1 MNKIYKLIWS
11 KVRNCYVAVSEIAK
25 GHGKGSFVHKGKA
38 ALALAVSLWMAG
50 GVLLVPGLASAA
62 NSGGIKVGDTYR
74 GDNGTLENNEI
85 VYDTNVDGVVHVV
98 GAYATDA
105 NQTATNNT
113 VTIAGNADLSN
124 GHVTGA
130 YLHGVNDHADGNT
143 VIINSG
149 STINDVYG
157 GYALGGG
164 SSTASNNTVTINGGT
179 IKEMVAGGYFRN
191 GGTAEGNTIT
201 LNGAKIKSVYGG
213 YANDGTLTCSDN
225 ILNLSGENEVGRKV
239 QNFKTINFEN
249 VTWGKPALK
258 LTGTDPDYG
267 ITQNADGTY
276 AAINTWSAVFSGD
289 VPETGTTTLIES
301 ANALP
306 EGLEVYTGATTKV
319 ALTTTGVVAGSYKVT
334 DGSDDKFYKN
344 LSTVALANENKAVV
358 YNATDNH
365 LSYTDKTD
373 PANKAVTLYAQPS
386 ASDTDAGYTVAVN
399 NYTLYLADGFKSLTV
414 AGGDWDTLTELY
426 AGYTTTGANL
436 SGYSLSVTGTLNATE
451 GITIS
456 GEKSAVAMAAV
467 TDGSVKIS
475 DSVITVTSTN
485 HKLMISGI
493 ENSNAGAARGS
504 VTISGSRSNANSVPT
519 TRLTGSSIDIYA
531 ANTGSNTYKSEQG
544 NVSLSG
550 DVGFKGTVSLYGRQ
564 NNATGTGNTLRI
576 GTDGTNDAVWRGYTS
591 TDGSTWTQTNAI
603 GYVYNFDT
611 IALHAVEFNADR
623 PALKAGTLSY
633 RSSGGSNDLR
643 NVTLDLTNLSF
654 VDGDGNAYTPTSGSM
669 KLLDTATDLTGMKL
683 AYNAATQATPV
694 GLTEEGVV
702 VKKDASPTES
712 EANGVTLAYRNTHT
726 VAFAADSK
734 SITYNIANPVGDVAL
749 GTIDWV
755 KDGTARTLTDAE
767 NALFTFNGTTAVN
780 AENLTFRGTINENP
794 LNQSMTLLAGATG
807 VTGDH
812 ITPPGERKGEIAV
825 AYTDAKNVKFDAKA
839 SGTVSVDSGAVK
851 YTINSV
857 ALDKATLGSLA
868 WGDTDSLPDSWKASG
883 TTQIDDTN
891 FAYTGAAGTALKA
904 GNTATILTAPGL
916 LATSPVTDGTVAGK
930 TVDIN
935 YTDDAGVTYTATAS
949 GHVAAAKDAVN
960 YVVDS
965 VAATGVNL
973 QSWNGKDASTVI
985 TANGWALA
993 AGATI
998 ETDGM
1003 TVPKV
1008 EAGKHI
1014 DILQSDTDEFFANAK
1029 INGANVYKEASFT
1042 DNENGITLTGSQ
1054 FKGVT
1059 LNSEKKHVIYA
1070 AGIKDV
1076 ATVTLGSVT
1085 WQKGATL
1092 LDGSSTTGYDY
1103 TAVKALGTDG
1113 FDVSYTSPETVA
1125 AGDSMTLLKVNETL
1139 AGEIAADVEKTKAYS
1154 YTPVEGVTV
1163 DAAVTG
1169 KMSRSGHDVIFTA
1182 TANQASKLT
1191 FGSVDWKDSG
1201 ALMTRPSNITFA
1213 GADVDTTKI
1222 HFKNIKELDA
1232 NKKMTLV
1239 SDFGDSVGTITGT
1252 KYTVGAGLEGEG
1264 AASLSGS
1271 DLIFTT
1277 KTGTNDLAAQEQT
1290 HNTLMVMEAGMA
1302 VLAAGNEHVGQA
1314 MAELGNTQNAAVDGT
1329 VTAASLGGSKSRY
1342 KTGSHVDS
1350 DSWNVAVAVG
1360 SKRELKKG
1368 SLEWGVF
1375 GEYGKSNYTL
1385 HSDAGRGDG
1394 DSHYAG
1400 GGLMAKWTNKHDVY
1414 TEASVRLGRLSDTA
1428 NNLLRDAA
1436 GNSYG
1441 YDVHANYFGAHVGI
1455 GKIIRYK
1462 GGKSLDVYGKYFY
1475 TKRDGV
1481 DFTSGGNNYSLDSVA
1496 SSILRV
1502 GARYGTT
1509 DKKWNWYGGLAYEY
1523 EFDGKSEG
1531 TVDGIGIRA
1540 ASVKGGSVR
1549 GEIGLRMSATK
1560 TNPWQT
1566 DISIYG
1572 YGGKHRGFG
1581 GSVNVAYM
1589 F

>member
-1 MNKIYKLIWS
+1 MNKIYKLIWN
-11 KVRNCYVAVSEIAK
+11 KVRNCYVAVSEFAK
-25 GHGKGSFVHKGKA
+25 GHGKGSGVVGGAVVGTAGVNGGAKAKGRCA
-38 ALALAVSLWMAG
+38 ALTLALAVTLWIAG

-62 NSGGIKVGDTYR
+62 NSGGIKVDDTYR
-74 GDNGTLENNEI
+74 GNNGTLKNNVV
-85 VYDTNVDGVVHVV
+85 VYDTTDNNIHHVE
-98 GAYATDA
+98 GAYGGDG
-105 NQTATNNT
+105 NQTATNNM
-113 VTIAGNADLSN
+113 VTIDGKADLGS
-124 GHVTGA
+124 GHVAGA
-130 YLHGVNDHADGNT
+130 YLGGDANCANGNT

-149 STINDVYG
+149 TINYVYG
-157 GYALGGG
+157 GYAVGGNS
-164 SSTASNNTVTINGGT
+164 SSTASGNTVIINGGT
-179 IKEMVAGGYFRN
+179 INQSVSGGCFRS
-191 GGTAEGNTIT
+191 GGTAVGNTVT
-201 LNGAKIKSVYGG
+201 LNGTTIGNSVYGG
-213 YANDGTLTCSDN
+213 HNEWEGTLTCSGN
-225 ILNLSGENEVGRKV
+225 ILNLSGTNTVKNDV
-239 QNFKTINFEN
+239 SNFEIIQFDSERLTWSGGSTVLTAKNFEN
-249 VTWGKPALK
+249 VDK
-258 LTGTDPDYG
+258 L
-267 ITQNADGTY
+267 NV
-276 AAINTWSAVFSGD
+276 SAVMGKAATSGTMTLLKS
-289 VPETGTTTLIES
+289 ETENSFASLR
-301 ANALP
+301 L
-306 EGLEVYTGATTKV
+306 VYDEATQAEPV
-319 ALTTTGVVAGSYKVT
+319 ALTT
-334 DGSDDKFYKN
+334 
-344 LSTVALANENKAVV
+344 
-358 YNATDNH
+358 
-365 LSYTDKTD
+365 
-373 PANKAVTLYAQPS
+373 
-386 ASDTDAGYTVAVN
+386 
-399 NYTLYLADGFKSLTV
+399 
-414 AGGDWDTLTELY
+414 
-426 AGYTTTGANL
+426 
-436 SGYSLSVTGTLNATE
+436 
-451 GITIS
+451 
-456 GEKSAVAMAAV
+456 
-467 TDGSVKIS
+467 
-475 DSVITVTSTN
+475 
-485 HKLMISGI
+485 
-493 ENSNAGAARGS
+493 
-504 VTISGSRSNANSVPT
+504 
-519 TRLTGSSIDIYA
+519 
-531 ANTGSNTYKSEQG
+531 
-544 NVSLSG
+544 
-550 DVGFKGTVSLYGRQ
+550 
-564 NNATGTGNTLRI
+564 
-576 GTDGTNDAVWRGYTS
+576 
-591 TDGSTWTQTNAI
+591 
-603 GYVYNFDT
+603 
-611 IALHAVEFNADR
+611 
-623 PALKAGTLSY
+623 
-633 RSSGGSNDLR
+633 
-643 NVTLDLTNLSF
+643 
-654 VDGDGNAYTPTSGSM
+654 
-669 KLLDTATDLTGMKL
+669 
-683 AYNAATQATPV
+683 
-694 GLTEEGVV
+694 EGVV
-702 VKKDASPTES
+702 VKKDTSTKTEKGVTVAYDS
-712 EANGVTLAYRNTHT
+712 VRHTVTLAENATKVNYMLSLVIHTSATLGVMSWETGGYAFTNTDVIDAAGLMVAFGDDFKVTGAENHGNGQSLNLLTISSESSGTIAGSPGTSVTVSKANQAVTTDNNLKFSWTRTDT
-726 VAFAADSK
+726 VAKSEDSK
-734 SITYNIANPVGDVAL
+734 KLVYTTGATSNVTEETFDGAIAWNTESPYYNAAGGVYKFDGNTIIDTTDL
-749 GTIDWV
+749 TFTGTIH
-755 KDGTARTLTDAE
+755 
-767 NALFTFNGTTAVN
+767 
-780 AENLTFRGTINENP
+780 ENP

-807 VTGDH
+807 ITGDH
-812 ITPPGERKGEIAV
+812 ITQAGEGKGEIAV
-825 AYTDAKNVKFDAKA
+825 AYTDAKGIALNARAK
-839 SGTVSVDSGAVK
+839 GEVSVASGAVK

-868 WGDTDSLPDSWKASG
+868 WGDTDSLPESWQASG

-891 FAYTGAAGTALKA
+891 FAYTGTASTALKA

-916 LATSPVTDGTVAGK
+916 LATSPVTVGTVEGK
-930 TVDIN
+930 TVDIK

-973 QSWNGKDASTVI
+973 QSWNGKDASTDI
-985 TANGWALA
+985 MANGWTLA

-1003 TVPKV
+1003 TVPTV

-1014 DILQSDTDEFFANAK
+1014 DILQSDTDDFFANAK

-1092 LDGSSTTGYDY
+1092 LDGSSTTGYNFA
-1103 TAVKALGTDG
+1103 AVKALGTDG
-1113 FDVSYTSPETVA
+1113 FDVSYASPETVA
-1125 AGDSMTLLKVNETL
+1125 ANDIMTLLKANETL

-1191 FGSVDWKDSG
+1191 FTNVDWKDSG
-1201 ALMTRPSNITFA
+1201 ALLTRPSNITFA

-1222 HFKNIKELDA
+1222 HFKNVKELDA

-1271 DLIFTT
+1271 DLVFTT
-1277 KTGTNDLAAQEQT
+1277 KTGVKDLAAQEQT

-1414 TEASVRLGRLSDTA
+1414 TEASVRLGRLNDTA
-1428 NNLLRDAA
+1428 SNLLRDAA
-1436 GNSYG
+1436 GNGYG

-1455 GKIIRYK
+1455 GKIIHYK

-1481 DFTSGGNNYSLDSVA
+1481 DFTSGGNNYSLDSMA
-1496 SSILRV
+1496 SSVLRV

-1549 GEIGLRMSATK
+1549 GEIGMRMSATK
-1560 TNPWQT
+1560 NNPWQT